1 MTMPTAANQRDPVD
15 VGAGA
20 RAGIIA
26 GLVFLILE
34 MVMVPL
40 FLGGSMWGPPRMIA
54 GIAMGSEVVPPPATF
69 DALIVLVA
77 LVVHFALAGLYGV
90 VLSLFIGRMTTG
102 TAVVAGGVFGLGL
115 YIVNFSGFT
124 MLFPWFAMARTWVT
138 VVTHL
143 VFGGVA
149 AAVYM
154 ARSGRVARVSVM

>member
-115 YIVNFSGFT
+115 
-124 MLFPWFAMARTWVT
+124 
-138 VVTHL
+138 
-143 VFGGVA
+143 
-149 AAVYM
+149 
-154 ARSGRVARVSVM
+154 